1 MPRRKASQHS
11 WWSER
16 WLSALDGPWEGRLSR
31 GKSYAQGG
39 RVHDVQIEPGLVTAR
54 VIGTR
59 PTPYRVELRLPT
71 VEDAAWSRIAAQL
84 ARRAA
89 NAAAL
94 LNGELP
100 PEAVDAFAAAGAM
113 LFPAPEERVAASC
126 SCPDWVRPC
135 KHAAALMYVIAA
147 ELDKDPFL
155 LFAMRGRTRDELLAL
170 LRTEAH
176 AEPPPSSH
184 EEAGPPPRDLLRPG
198 ADFFAF
204 DPPADE
210 AKPSTNGVAAEHA
223 GVLKRLGQPPRSLG
237 GAELRREL
245 ETAYELLAERA
256 REALRVTPAERRRQQ
271 RQRAED
277 GAAEG

>member
-1 MPRRKASQHS
+1 MPRRKSTQHA
-11 WWSER
+11 WWAEK
-16 WLSALDGPWEGRLSR
+16 WLSALDGPWEGRLNR

-71 VEDAAWSRIAAQL
+71 IDDAAWGRIAARL
-84 ARRAA
+84 AERAA

-100 PEAVDAFAAAGAM
+100 VEAEAAFADAGAG

-135 KHAAALMYVIAA
+135 KHAAALMYVIASA
-147 ELDKDPFL
+147 LDHDPFL

-170 LRTEAH
+170 MRAVGSPTDEPST
-176 AEPPPSSH
+176 AEP
-184 EEAGPPPRDLLRPG
+184 APPRDLARPG
-198 ADFFAF
+198 VDFFAF
-204 DPPADE
+204 EPPVEE
-210 AKPSTNGVAAEHA
+210 AKVSTNGAAE
-223 GVLKRLGQPPRSLG
+223 GGILKRLGQPPRSLG

-245 ETAYELLAERA
+245 EAAYELLAERA
-256 REALRVTPAERRRQQ
+256 REARRAPPARTARR
-271 RQRAED
+271 ADD
-277 GAAEG
+277 GTAAEG

>member
-1 MPRRKASQHS
+1 MPRRKSTQHS
-11 WWSER
+11 WWAER

-71 VEDAAWSRIAAQL
+71 IDDAAWGRIAARL
-84 ARRAA
+84 AERAA

-94 LNGELP
+94 LNGEMP
-100 PEAVDAFAAAGAM
+100 AEAEVAFAGAGAA

-135 KHAAALMYVIAA
+135 KHAAALMYVIAG
-147 ELDKDPFL
+147 LVDRDPFL

-170 LRTEAH
+170 MRGGGPDGEEGAEH
-176 AEPPPSSH
+176 AQF
-184 EEAGPPPRDLLRPG
+184 PPRDLPRTGP
-198 ADFFAF
+198 DFFGF
-204 DPPADE
+204 EPPVE
-210 AKPSTNGVAAEHA
+210 EPNGSSNGVADN
-223 GVLKRLGQPPRSLG
+223 GILKRLGQPPRSLG

-245 ETAYELLAERA
+245 EAAYELLAERA
-256 REALRVTPAERRRQQ
+256 REARQSTRRR
-271 RQRAED
+271 RDAAIED
-277 GAAEG
+277 E

>member
-1 MPRRKASQHS
+1 MPRRKTTQHA
-11 WWSER
+11 WWAEK

-71 VEDAAWSRIAAQL
+71 IDDAAWARIAARL
-84 ARRAA
+84 AERAA

-100 PEAVDAFAAAGAM
+100 TEAEAAFADAGAA

-135 KHAAALMYVIAA
+135 KHAAALMYVIASA
-147 ELDKDPFL
+147 LDSDPFL

-170 LRTEAH
+170 MRSAGAPKPEAV
-176 AEPPPSSH
+176 ASAPS
-184 EEAGPPPRDLLRPG
+184 PPRDLARAG
-198 ADFFAF
+198 VDFFAF
-204 DPPADE
+204 EPPGEDPKA
-210 AKPSTNGVAAEHA
+210 STNGTAE
-223 GVLKRLGQPPRSLG
+223 GGILKRLGQPPRSLG

-245 ETAYELLAERA
+245 EAAYELIAERA
-256 REALRVTPAERRRQQ
+256 REARRAQAPGAERRP
-271 RQRAED
+271 D
-277 GAAEG
+277 DTAAEG

>member
-1 MPRRKASQHS
+1 MPRRKANQHS

-31 GKSYAQGG
+31 GRSYAQGG

-100 PEAVDAFAAAGAM
+100 SEAETAFAAAGAA

-135 KHAAALMYVIAA
+135 KHAAALMYVIAG
-147 ELDKDPFL
+147 ELDRDPFL

-170 LRTEAH
+170 LR
-176 AEPPPSSH
+176 AEGRADSAAPSSD
-184 EEAGPPPRDLLRPG
+184 EPVPAPRDLLRTG
-198 ADFFAF
+198 GDFFAF
-204 DPPADE
+204 DPPHQE
-210 AKPSTNGVAAEHA
+210 ARPSANGAVAEHN

-245 ETAYELLAERA
+245 ESAYELLAERA
-256 REALRVTPAERRRQQ
+256 REALRADPAERRRQQ

>member
-1 MPRRKASQHS
+1 MPRRKSTQHS

-31 GKSYAQGG
+31 GRSYAVGG

-71 VEDAAWSRIAAQL
+71 LDDAAWARIAAHL

-100 PEAVDAFAAAGAM
+100 VEAEAAFAAAGAA
-113 LFPAPEERVAASC
+113 LFPAPDERVAASC

-135 KHAAALMYVIAA
+135 KHAAALMYVIAGA
-147 ELDKDPFL
+147 LDRDPFL
-155 LFAMRGRTRDELLAL
+155 LFAMRGRTRDELLTL
-170 LRTEAH
+170 LR
-176 AEPPPSSH
+176 AEGREP
-184 EEAGPPPRDLLRPG
+184 EEAPTVDEPAPPRDLVRAG

-204 DPPADE
+204 APPAE
-210 AKPSTNGVAAEHA
+210 VAQPSTNGVAANHN
-223 GVLKRLGQPPRSLG
+223 GVLKRLGQPPRALG

-256 REALRVTPAERRRQQ
+256 REALRADPAERRR
-271 RQRAED
+271 RERVRAED

>member
-1 MPRRKASQHS
+1 MPRRKSTQHT
-11 WWSER
+11 WWAEK

-71 VEDAAWSRIAAQL
+71 IDDAAWGRIAARL
-84 ARRAA
+84 AERAA

-100 PEAVDAFAAAGAM
+100 AEAEAAFADAGAA

-135 KHAAALMYVIAA
+135 KHAAALMYVIASA
-147 ELDKDPFL
+147 LDQDPFL

-170 LRTEAH
+170 MRSAEASDGDTR
-176 AEPPPSSH
+176 ATVPV
-184 EEAGPPPRDLLRPG
+184 PPRDLAR
-198 ADFFAF
+198 AEVDFFAF
-204 DPPADE
+204 EPPADE
-210 AKPSTNGVAAEHA
+210 TKAGANGVSD
-223 GVLKRLGQPPRSLG
+223 GGILKRLGQPPRSLG

-245 ETAYELLAERA
+245 EAAYELLAERA
-256 REALRVTPAERRRQQ
+256 REARQAKPAGTGRR
-271 RQRAED
+271 ADD
-277 GAAEG
+277 GAAAEE

>member
-1 MPRRKASQHS
+1 MARRKATQHA
-11 WWSER
+11 WWAEK

-71 VEDAAWSRIAAQL
+71 IDDAAWGRIAARL
-84 ARRAA
+84 AERAA

-100 PEAVDAFAAAGAM
+100 AEAEAAVVDAGAA

-135 KHAAALMYVIAA
+135 KHAAALMYVIASA
-147 ELDKDPFL
+147 LDRDPFL

-170 LRTEAH
+170 MRAAG
-176 AEPPPSSH
+176 AEGGEPVEP
-184 EEAGPPPRDLLRPG
+184 ALLPPRDLARAG
-198 ADFFAF
+198 VDFFEF
-204 DPPADE
+204 KLPAED
-210 AKPSTNGVAAEHA
+210 AKASANGASDT
-223 GVLKRLGQPPRSLG
+223 GILKRLGQPPRSLG

-245 ETAYELLAERA
+245 EAAYELLAERA
-256 REALRVTPAERRRQQ
+256 RDARRPPSSNGTSPAR
-271 RQRAED
+271 D
-277 GAAEG
+277 GAAAEE